1 MPLPLPIAGGDLWII
16 TIVIIIIIIIIIVII
31 PQMGK
36 SYRTIDLLGILGYL
50 QLKVSSKLNQLLMLL
65 HSGLNLKRIMLKQ
78 ILRDAKEDKTRQE

>member
-78 ILRDAKEDKTRQE
+78 ILKDAKKDKTRQE

>member
-1 MPLPLPIAGGDLWII
+1 MPFPLPIAGGDLWII
-16 TIVIIIIIIIIIVII
+16 TIVVVVIIIIIIVII

>member
-16 TIVIIIIIIIIIVII
+16 TIVVIIIIIIIIVII

>member
-1 MPLPLPIAGGDLWII
+1 MPFPLPIAGGDLWII
-16 TIVIIIIIIIIIVII
+16 TIVVIIIIIIIIVII

>member
-1 MPLPLPIAGGDLWII
+1 MPFPLPIAGGDLWII
-16 TIVIIIIIIIIIVII
+16 TIVVVIIIIIIIVII

>member
-1 MPLPLPIAGGDLWII
+1 MPLTLPIAGGDLWII
-16 TIVIIIIIIIIIVII
+16 TIVVIIIIIIIIVII

-65 HSGLNLKRIMLKQ
+65 HSRLNLKRIMLKQ
-78 ILRDAKEDKTRQE
+78 ILKDAKEDKTRQE

>member
-16 TIVIIIIIIIIIVII
+16 TIVVVIIIIIIIVII

>member
-1 MPLPLPIAGGDLWII
+1 MPFPLPIAGGDLWII
-16 TIVIIIIIIIIIVII
+16 TIVVVVIIIIIIVII

-50 QLKVSSKLNQLLMLL
+50 QLKVSNKLNQLLMLL